1 MLELTAF
8 TAKPRRDVSRPVEAD
23 LAEITDYIA
32 LDIPARADSFEDELL
47 AQCRKIG
54 RSPLVYAARFRAA
67 RPWTA
72 ESDTGFIPANLS
84 VVKGNSGLAKC
95 QCPRQS

>member
-1 MLELTAF
+1 MRVVLS
-8 TAKPRRDVSRPVEAD
+8 RRAEAD

-32 LDIPARADSFEDELL
+32 IDSQARADSFEDDLL
-47 AQCRKIG
+47 AQSRRIG
-54 RSPLVYAARFRAA
+54 RSPLVYVARFRAA